1 MDLNT
6 QGIGLKIE

>member
-6 QGIGLKIE
+6 QEIGLKIE